1 MITPEHSASF
11 SFGWSLLNI
20 LQAFLFKF
28 QNNSFSA
35 VVLKFNFFS
44 VIIFSKNLYTHS
56 FKISPYIMSIFHIY
70 PLSMEMSFFI
80 NYIQRK
86 FYLPSSNKFLFLFCL
101 FLQL

>member
-35 VVLKFNFFS
+35 VVLKFNFFQS
-44 VIIFSKNLYTHS
+44 LYFLKIF
-56 FKISPYIMSIFHIY
+56 IHILLKF
-70 PLSMEMSFFI
+70 PLI
-80 NYIQRK
+80 
-86 FYLPSSNKFLFLFCL
+86 L
-101 FLQL
+101 